1 MMRNMLCLA
10 STSEPRTEYTQAPSW
25 PVGGRRRIT
34 GLPGIALHPV
44 TVSPNVEKKSAASVE
59 V

>member
-1 MMRNMLCLA
+1 MLCLA

-25 PVGGRRRIT
+25 PDGGRRRIT